1 MISIKSDKEIKLMR
15 HSGKIAYN
23 LLEALKD
30 LMVSGV
36 STEKINDY
44 AHKYIEENKCTP
56 SFLGFE
62 EYPASICVSINQVIV
77 HGIPDK
83 NKILKNGDIVSV
95 DVGVNY
101 KGYNTDTAYTY
112 IIGNTTKE
120 KKELVEYTKE
130 ALYKGLEVIKA
141 GIKLNEVC
149 KKIESVAVKHRYAVF
164 RELTGHGVGK
174 FLHEDPFIPNYSNK
188 ESENI
193 ILKEG
198 MTLAIE
204 PMFGLKD
211 NDIWMLED
219 EWGIETVDKSPSA
232 HFEHTIL
239 VTKTGYE
246 ILTGE

>member
-1 MISIKSDKEIKLMR
+1 MISVKSEEEIKLMR
-15 HSGKIAYN
+15 YSGVIAYQ
-23 LLEALKD
+23 LLINLKD
-30 LMVSGV
+30 LMKVGI
-36 STEKINDY
+36 TTKELDDY
-44 AHKYIEENKCTP
+44 AYKFISEKGCTP

-62 EYPASICVSINQVIV
+62 GYPASICVSVNEIVV

-83 NKILKNGDIVSV
+83 EKILKNGDIVSV

-101 KGYNTDTAYTY
+101 KGYNSDTAYTY

-120 KKELVEYTKE
+120 KRDLVRYTKE
-130 ALYKGLEVIKA
+130 ALYKGLEVIKD

-149 KKIESVAVKHRYAVF
+149 KNIESVAKRHHYSVF

-174 FLHEDPFIPNYSNK
+174 ELHEDPFIPNYSNK

-204 PMFGLKD
+204 PMFGLKS
-211 NDIWMLED
+211 NNIWLLED
-219 EWGIETVDKSPSA
+219 EWGIETEDKSPSA